1 MPSHI
6 LNTVFLSKPQSCRFQ
21 PSSFWKTSA
30 IEPQKPLVPRAPQ
43 PGGCGC
49 LLGKWCPLPVILF
62 LNSGSRTDRQSA
74 PGCGRPTPWDVSH
87 PPSPEARRLSA
98 PRSVGLL
105 AGGDISPRPESRSG
119 EPSAPGRSSCQ
130 VGAGK
135 TPHLVTVLQHR
146 SGGSLHGGGQSV
158 PHSPSRESPSL
169 KATGG
174 GAGAAAQE
182 GLSGLDSFVG
192 TQRAGGALLSPVSG

>member
-105 AGGDISPRPESRSG
+105 AGGT
-119 EPSAPGRSSCQ
+119 SAQGRS
-130 VGAGK
+130 
-135 TPHLVTVLQHR
+135 PDLE
-146 SGGSLHGGGQSV
+146 SLL
-158 PHSPSRESPSL
+158 PP
-169 KATGG
+169 G
-174 GAGAAAQE
+174 GAAVRLGRERPPTWSPCCSTGRVVASTGVARVSPIAH
-182 GLSGLDSFVG
+182 
-192 TQRAGGALLSPVSG
+192 PVSPPV